1 MQRGRPGGARGPRVI
16 AGEQGGLRLVVPKGS
31 RTRPTTD
38 RVKES
43 VFAKLG
49 PGVLVGARVID
60 GYAGSGALAIEALS
74 RGASHATL
82 IDRDPRA
89 VDAIRRNLTTTR
101 LADRATVV
109 RRGFA
114 GHLQGRAP
122 ETPFDLVF
130 LDPPYDLTNPELGRV
145 LGALAA
151 PGWLTPRAAVVVE
164 RAANAGP
171 PPLPAGWGVAWER
184 IYGDTLVALVGPGAA
199 RDPLEDTFE
208 DSADAGPDPA

>member
-1 MQRGRPGGARGPRVI
+1 MI

-43 VFAKLG
+43 VFAALG
-49 PGVLVGARVID
+49 PGILVGARVLD

-74 RGASHATL
+74 RGAAHATL

-114 GHLQGRAP
+114 GHLQARAP
-122 ETPFDLVF
+122 EQPFDLVL

-145 LGALAA
+145 LAALTE
-151 PGWLTPRAAVVVE
+151 PGWLTGAAAVVVE

-171 PPLPAGWGVAWER
+171 PPLPEWWGVAWER
-184 IYGDTLVALVGPGAA
+184 IYGDTLVALVGPDADQDDPTEA
-199 RDPLEDTFE
+199 RPE
-208 DSADAGPDPA
+208 DSADAGPGPA

>member
-1 MQRGRPGGARGPRVI
+1 MI

-43 VFAKLG
+43 VFAALG
-49 PGVLVGARVID
+49 PGAIVGARVLD
-60 GYAGSGALAIEALS
+60 GYSGSGALAIEALS
-74 RGASHATL
+74 RGAAHATL

-89 VDAIRRNLTTTR
+89 VDAIRRNLTSTR
-101 LADRATVV
+101 LGDRASVV

-114 GHLQGRAP
+114 GHLQGRPP
-122 ETPFDLVF
+122 EEPYDLVF

-145 LGALAA
+145 LTALAG
-151 PGWLTPRAAVVVE
+151 PGWLAAGAAVVVE
-164 RAANAGP
+164 RAASAGP
-171 PPLPAGWGVAWER
+171 PPLPAAWGVAWER
-184 IYGDTLVALVGPGAA
+184 IYGDTLVARVGPGAG
-199 RDPLEDTFE
+199 RDHSTEASPE